1 VAPAAEVAIF
11 ILYALIVGLAVGT
24 LMGGRL
30 AGLAELRIAWPW
42 LIVAALFVQLVL
54 FAGPVADRIGPLG
67 PPIYVASTA
76 LGIIAVFRN
85 RAIPGMLVI
94 GLGAGLNLAA
104 IVANG
109 GYMPAGAAALAAA
122 GAGPASGYSNSA
134 PLAHPALAPLTDIF
148 ALPAGLPLANVFS
161 LGDVIVGIGVAL
173 VIISAMRRAQ
183 GEPSDRQAHRQSGQ
197 PMGRGRPAR
206 TARADR
212 R

>member
-1 VAPAAEVAIF
+1 
-11 ILYALIVGLAVGT
+11 
-24 LMGGRL
+24 MGGRL
-30 AGLAELRIAWPW
+30 TGLAELRIAWPW

-76 LGIIAVFRN
+76 LGIVAVVRN

-94 GLGAGLNLAA
+94 GLGASLNLAA

-109 GYMPAGAAALAAA
+109 GYMPAGAGALAAA
-122 GAGPASGYSNSA
+122 GAGPSDGYSNSA
-134 PLAHPALAPLTDIF
+134 LLAHPVLAPLTDIF

-161 LGDVIVGIGVAL
+161 LGDVIIGIGVAL
-173 VIISAMRRAQ
+173 VIISAMRRVPPQ
-183 GEPSDRQAHRQSGQ
+183 QPREQPGRQPGQPSGQ
-197 PMGRGRPAR
+197 PSGRAQPGRP
-206 TARADR
+206 ARADR